1 MANCVRARPSHNFT
15 IIESGASGM
24 GGRSMDKINTQESA
38 KRLVSENEMALLY
51 LGSQTCGV
59 CRDMLPK
66 VEKLLTEYPKLKGA
80 YVEVGDVPELAAAF
94 SVFTIPA
101 LLIYAEGKEVIRE
114 ARHISLLDIAQRVD
128 RYYGLLFG

>member
-1 MANCVRARPSHNFT
+1 MKSIPKKAPSVWFQRTKWPYYTWVVRLC
-15 IIESGASGM
+15 GA
-24 GGRSMDKINTQESA
+24 
-38 KRLVSENEMALLY
+38 
-51 LGSQTCGV
+51 